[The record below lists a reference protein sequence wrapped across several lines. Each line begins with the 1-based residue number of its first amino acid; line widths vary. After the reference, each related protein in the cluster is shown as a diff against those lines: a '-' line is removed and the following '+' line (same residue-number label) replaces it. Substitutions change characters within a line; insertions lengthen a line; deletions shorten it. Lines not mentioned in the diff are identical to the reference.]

1 LTINVIGDFP
11 WTRPHWSKI
20 EKYIESLSSPN
31 GKRIAV
37 GKRRYFTIPA
47 EKGDAR
53 NISNSQGVADR
64 AVAWSPDGKSVSWF
78 SDEGGEYQLVI
89 SDQFGRTK
97 NKIAIENPTFYY
109 KPSWSP
115 DSKYLSFIMKIEPCG
130 L

>member
-1 LTINVIGDFP
+1 VIF

-20 EKYIESLSSPN
+20 EKYIELSYFS
-31 GKRIAV
+31 KWETYRCS

-97 NKIAIENPTFYY
+97 K
-109 KPSWSP
+109 
-115 DSKYLSFIMKIEPCG
+115 MQ
-130 L
+130 